1 MSVTH
6 KSEICRQAAEL
17 HQLGQTPQAIALL
30 EEYLELNSD
39 VGPAWELLGI
49 LAGDREDGQI
59 AIAALE
65 QASSLIPLSIEGQFV
80 LARGYDRASFRESA
94 KAIYLHLAT
103 LDRLEEQQ
111 LKPLAEGLGRHGEYQ
126 MALAICRQ
134 AAKRMPESSEP
145 LLGIVY
151 YMRKLRVP
159 PERILPTLF
168 QAYRLAP
175 EDRDCRITL
184 AWLLHE
190 TGQSA
195 AGARLLEQLDCA
207 EFTCIRCLT
216 LMQHIHETVGNVDHA
231 NHCRHRLKV
240 LAGEWPEG
248 CD

>member
-6 KSEICRQAAEL
+6 GSEICRQATEL
-17 HQLGQTPQAIALL
+17 HQLGQTLQAIAILH
-30 EEYLELNSD
+30 EHLELNPD
-39 VGPAWELLGI
+39 AGEAWQHLGI
-49 LAGDREDGQI
+49 LASDHEDGQV
-59 AIAALE
+59 AIGALE
-65 QASSLIPLSIEGQFV
+65 RASCLIPLSITGQLV
-80 LARGYDRASFRESA
+80 LARCYDRASFRESA

-103 LDRLEEQQ
+103 LDLLEDQL
-111 LKPLAEGLGRHGEYQ
+111 LKPVAEGLGRHGEYQ

-134 AAKRMPESSEP
+134 AAKRMPDNPEP
-145 LLGIVY
+145 LLGIVH
-151 YMRKLRVP
+151 YMRRLRIP

-195 AGARLLEQLDCA
+195 AGARLLEQLDCD
-207 EFTCIRCLT
+207 EFNCIRCLT

-231 NHCRHRLKV
+231 NDCRHRLKV
-240 LAGEWPEG
+240 LADEWPDG
-248 CD
+248 DR